1 MIRAPDGGCVALVG
15 DALEFRDRHGQL
27 LVQQAFVHGKV
38 GAVVVA
44 GGGNGFRMVA
54 KEDAVR
60 LGAVRG
66 AALLTTVAIDGAE
79 VQVDGAGVTLRTSA
93 GDTTRLS
100 LTTTKAELKTL
111 SVSIEA
117 KHVAL
122 NGTTI
127 YLG

>member
-1 MIRAPDGGCVALVG
+1 
-15 DALEFRDRHGQL
+15 
-27 LVQQAFVHGKV
+27 
-38 GAVVVA
+38 
-44 GGGNGFRMVA
+44 
-54 KEDAVR
+54 
-60 LGAVRG
+60 
-66 AALLTTVAIDGAE
+66 
-79 VQVDGAGVTLRTSA
+79 VDGAGVTLRTSA